1 MIGARDYT
9 GEGTRD
15 LDGHGTHTASTAAG
29 NAVTGASFFGIGN
42 GTARGGVPAARIA
55 AYNVCTDTGCK
66 TDAILSAF
74 DDAIADGVDVISVSL
89 GDDNAIPYEKDPIA
103 IGAFH
108 AMAKGIITVNAA
120 GNSGPTPNSVASVAP
135 WILTVAASTTNREFL
150 TKVVIQNGKTLAVS
164 IKQHSHSYDNI
175 LYLLSPF
182 HTFVFLL
189 S

>member
-15 LDGHGTHTASTAAG
+15 NQGHGTHTSSTAAG
-29 NAVTGASFFGIGN
+29 NAVAGASFFGIGN

-55 AYNVCTDTGCK
+55 SYKVCTGTECGSE
-66 TDAILSAF
+66 AVLSAF

-150 TKVVIQNGKTLAVS
+150 TKVVIQNGKTLVVS
-164 IKQHSHSYDNI
+164 IK
-175 LYLLSPF
+175 
-182 HTFVFLL
+182 
-189 S
+189 